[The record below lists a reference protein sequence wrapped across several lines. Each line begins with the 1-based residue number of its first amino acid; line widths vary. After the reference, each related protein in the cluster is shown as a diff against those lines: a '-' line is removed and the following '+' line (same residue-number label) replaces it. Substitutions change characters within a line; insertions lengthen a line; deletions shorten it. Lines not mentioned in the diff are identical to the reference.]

1 MFEDK
6 WINHIAA
13 PSEDC
18 CGFLFCHRC
27 FGWESKCCEMVCD
40 IEWFEKMETD
50 WHKVPTRNHAHKK
63 RGCLHGN
70 LEKVQVSPEFLGGKT
85 RSQAEKMR
93 VDPARVS
100 LFFQVNDSCFKK
112 RWLCVAAEDLH
123 NANGDGKDLDD
134 NKSFGEN
141 MFPDIKSEDDMKAAS
156 EKKEEEEE
164 EVVQG
169 ESGKMQQVQ
178 KKGELVSGEWK
189 IGNPMEVR
197 FVKTKK
203 RGSMECEMHFT
214 LNKQMTIGK
223 NPRKR
228 MKTHCNNGDSKQTL
242 AVAIADGARHCVL
255 SDETTVDGDDNTK
268 TRSIQAGKQNSE
280 NNDKKP
286 PAKTSEMNCKNLK
299 RKRWTRSSNKG
310 CGQSG

>member
-1 MFEDK
+1 MLHHPR
-6 WINHIAA
+6 IVA
-13 PSEDC
+13 
-18 CGFLFCHRC
+18 GLFCVEDVL
-27 FGWESKCCEMVCD
+27 GGNLNVVKTVCD
-40 IEWFEKMETD
+40 IKWFEKMETD
-50 WHKVPTRNHAHKK
+50 WHEVLTRNHAHNTH
-63 RGCLHGN
+63 GHLQGN
-70 LEKVQVSPEFLGGKT
+70 LENVNVSLEFLGNKM

-93 VDPARVS
+93 ADPARVS

-268 TRSIQAGKQNSE
+268 TRSIQPGKQNSE
-280 NNDKKP
+280 NNDKN
-286 PAKTSEMNCKNLK
+286 AKGK
-299 RKRWTRSSNKG
+299 RSNRLSKKAHKKHR
-310 CGQSG
+310 